1 MKKLIVW
8 AIVLVGGGYLGAKMY
23 LHYRVSSDLDK
34 MLTLLSPFAK
44 VDYSGIS
51 STMDGTLSVDDIE
64 AKVHGYRDPIRVQSL
79 SLITPSF
86 LQLMKLGDL
95 PSSMAANEIPE
106 SLAIGIT
113 GLNISADAAFIDQI
127 RAAQREA
134 LKGDA
139 EMDAAAECTGKYG
152 YTSDSLKRLGYT
164 ELVMDLQMGYRKA
177 GQNMVVDVRTDIHD
191 MYDMIFE
198 FTLDGAAS
206 PQSMA
211 MGTYRPRLV
220 DARLEYVD
228 QSLEERTTRLCER
241 AGLSPE
247 EIVAAKLDAFMAFG
261 ANSGMEFDEQIVEP
275 YKEFLQGK
283 SRFILTAKP
292 HEPVNIS
299 QIDLYKPSDVPALLN
314 LTAAAQ

>member
-8 AIVLVGGGYLGAKMY
+8 AIVLVGGGYFGAKMY

-34 MLTLLSPFAK
+34 MLTLMSPFAK

-51 STMDGTLSVDDIE
+51 STMDGTLSIDNIE
-64 AKVHGYRDPIRVQSL
+64 AKVHGYRDPIRLESL
-79 SLITPSF
+79 SLITPNF
-86 LQLMKLGDL
+86 LHLMNLGDIG
-95 PSSMAANEIPE
+95 SNMAANEIPE
-106 SLAIGIT
+106 SLAIGMT
-113 GLNISADAAFIDQI
+113 GLSISADAAFIDEL
-127 RAAQREA
+127 RAAQRKA
-134 LKGDA
+134 IKGKV
-139 EMDAAAECTGKYG
+139 EIDAAAECTGKYG
-152 YTSDSLKRLGYT
+152 YSSESLKRLGYT
-164 ELVMDLQMGYRKA
+164 NLVMDLQMGYRKD

-206 PQSMA
+206 PRSMA
-211 MGTYRPRLV
+211 MGAYRPRLA

-241 AGLSPE
+241 AGLSKE
-247 EIVAAKLDAFMAFG
+247 EIIAAKLDAFMAFG
-261 ANSGMEFDEQIVEP
+261 ENSGMEFDEQIVEP
-275 YKEFLQGK
+275 YKDYLNGK

-292 HEPVNIS
+292 HEPINIS

>member
-51 STMDGTLSVDDIE
+51 STMDDTLSVDDIE